1 MTDPLRLSADRAYRN
16 ATVSDVPCHSTAWTR
31 GFHTSHPIATATP
44 KDDHYN
50 DSLARAD
57 PTMCRLKPT
66 IFSTRNVFDPFEP
79 DLLARHSLGFVK
91 FNYPTSPRLEHP
103 FRSPKNTRLAKVM
116 GFPEKLLLAYL
127 QHRSASS
134 SRGTDASY
142 RSLQPTYC
150 HEHPPDHAILEL
162 LTYAIPT
169 FASATD
175 SPSTPSC
182 RGDPPTFTLAPV
194 DR

>member
-1 MTDPLRLSADRAYRN
+1 MTDPLRLSADRADRN
-16 ATVSDVPCHSTAWTR
+16 ATVSDVSCRPTAWTR
-31 GFHTSHPIATATP
+31 GFHTSHPVATTTP
-44 KDDHYN
+44 KDDRYN
-50 DSLARAD
+50 GSLARAN
-57 PTMCRLKPT
+57 PTVRRLKPT
-66 IFSTRNVFDPFEP
+66 IFSTRNAFDQFEP
-79 DLLARHSLGFVK
+79 DLLVRRSLGFVK
-91 FNYPTSPRLEHP
+91 FVYLTSPRLEHP
-103 FRSPKNTRLAKVM
+103 VRSPENTRLAKVM

-134 SRGTDASY
+134 SRGEDASY

-150 HEHPPDHAILEL
+150 HANPPDHAILKL

-182 RGDPPTFTLAPV
+182 RGDPPTFTSALD